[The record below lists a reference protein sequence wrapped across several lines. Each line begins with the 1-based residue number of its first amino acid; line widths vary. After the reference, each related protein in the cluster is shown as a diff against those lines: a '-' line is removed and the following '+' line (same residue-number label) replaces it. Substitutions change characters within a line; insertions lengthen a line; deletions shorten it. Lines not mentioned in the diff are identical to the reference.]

1 LDRLRFSDSDSR
13 LPVMTTTGIGPA
25 GGACALLSSAMRAG
39 GLTKQAAA
47 QTRPKHSITATSMF
61 LNSSISLS
69 PFHCSPGC
77 GQ

>member
-1 LDRLRFSDSDSR
+1 VRS
-13 LPVMTTTGIGPA
+13 
-25 GGACALLSSAMRAG
+25 G

-69 PFHCSPGC
+69 FPLFARLRAVNPVCPWTLRIHLPAINNQYSFQQLLPVVAG
-77 GQ
+77 